1 MKNIAYNNS
10 NNSTNLVF
18 KLTKTRVPKL
28 CFSVYNSVPVYYVDY
43 EEGWSAFTYKY
54 PFDIYLQKVGK
65 LYKVSIGGMLTRLW
79 YENQKD
85 FYNNIIQDI
94 ENIIQVSV
102 NLFSD
107 FIVADNVLISLIENG
122 HVSKERGILHTE
134 YTKLIRKERAKI
146 ANNEFV
152 KQEK

>member
-1 MKNIAYNNS
+1 MKNVAYNNT
-10 NNSTNLVF
+10 TNPLNMVF

-28 CFSVYNSVPVYYVDY
+28 CLSVYKSVPIYYVDY

-65 LYKVSIGGMLTRLW
+65 LYNVSIGGMLTRLW
-79 YENQKD
+79 YKNQKD

-94 ENIIQVSV
+94 ESIIQVSV

-107 FIVADNVLISLIENG
+107 FIVADNVLTSLIENG
-122 HVSKERGILHTE
+122 HVSKELGISRAE
-134 YTKLIRKERAKI
+134 YTNLIRKERTKI
-146 ANNEFV
+146 R
-152 KQEK
+152 K

>member
-1 MKNIAYNNS
+1 MKNVAYNNT
-10 NNSTNLVF
+10 TNPLNMVF

-28 CFSVYNSVPVYYVDY
+28 CLSVYKSVPVYYVDY

-65 LYKVSIGGMLTRLW
+65 LYNVSIGGMLTKLL
-79 YENQKD
+79 YKNQKD

-107 FIVADNVLISLIENG
+107 FIAADNVLISLIENG
-122 HVSKERGILHTE
+122 HVSKERGISRPE
-134 YTKLIRKERAKI
+134 YTKLIRKERTKI
-146 ANNEFV
+146 R
-152 KQEK
+152 K

>member
-1 MKNIAYNNS
+1 MKNVAYNNT
-10 NNSTNLVF
+10 TNPLNMVF

-28 CFSVYNSVPVYYVDY
+28 CLSVYKSVPVYYVDY
-43 EEGWSAFTYKY
+43 EDGWTVFIYKF

-65 LYKVSIGGMLTRLW
+65 LYNVSIGGMLTKLL
-79 YENQKD
+79 YKNQKD

-107 FIVADNVLISLIENG
+107 FIVADNVLTSLIENG
-122 HVSKERGILHTE
+122 HVSKERGISRTE
-134 YTKLIRKERAKI
+134 YTKLIRKERTKI
-146 ANNEFV
+146 R
-152 KQEK
+152 K

>member
-10 NNSTNLVF
+10 DNPTNLVL

-28 CFSVYNSVPVYYVDY
+28 CLSVYKSVPVYYVDY
-43 EEGWSAFTYKY
+43 EDGWTAFTYKF

-65 LYKVSIGGMLTRLW
+65 LYNVSIGGMLTKLW
-79 YENQKD
+79 YKNQKD

-94 ENIIQVSV
+94 ENIKQVSV

-107 FIVADNVLISLIENG
+107 FLVADSVLNIIVRGG
-122 HVSKERGILHTE
+122 HVSKEQGISRTE
-134 YTKLIRKERAKI
+134 YTKLIRKVRAKI
-146 ANNEFV
+146 R
-152 KQEK
+152 K